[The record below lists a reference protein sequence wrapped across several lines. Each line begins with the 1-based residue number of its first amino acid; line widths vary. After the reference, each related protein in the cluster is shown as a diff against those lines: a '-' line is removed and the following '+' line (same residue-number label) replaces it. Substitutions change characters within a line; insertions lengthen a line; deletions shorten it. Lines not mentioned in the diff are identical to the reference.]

1 MARRLNFRT
10 VKVIPC
16 ERKTLTHEIS
26 TCREYS
32 FGGVSKQ
39 PIALC
44 RIINSTTG
52 KYCSIAH
59 LNART

>member
-10 VKVIPC
+10 VQVIPC
-16 ERKTLTHEIS
+16 ERKTLTHEN
-26 TCREYS
+26 S

-52 KYCSIAH
+52 KYRSIAH
-59 LNART
+59 LNARTLRFI